1 MVHEKSILDYVHLTM
16 VDNKSVM
23 VSHIATK
30 YVFSYP
36 LDTKK
41 NEQYITTTSAEL
53 RTEQFSYKI
62 LSWYNLN

>member
-1 MVHEKSILDYVHLTM
+1 M

-62 LSWYNLN
+62 LS